1 MAFVL
6 VSPLGELARE
16 WMVIPLTGVGELV
29 LMSTR
34 GSDWAPAETLSVDG
48 MLAVGMGLW
57 GNVVAVSDADLP
69 GLWSRPY
76 SLTVNLTRFVLF
88 RMPAFR
94 FLLRAPVGSN
104 GCSSFGVGKGDRP
117 GHGEDL
123 LAPPDPSVT
132 LERRDDPATG
142 RSKYPPTIVNYIPF
156 LFFFF
161 LFLLRF
167 LYGETNIKRISD
179 QRSLS

>member
-1 MAFVL
+1 
-6 VSPLGELARE
+6 
-16 WMVIPLTGVGELV
+16 
-29 LMSTR
+29 
-34 GSDWAPAETLSVDG
+34 

-76 SLTVNLTRFVLF
+76 SLTENLTRFVLF
-88 RMPAFR
+88 RIPAFR
-94 FLLRAPVGSN
+94 FLLRVPVGSN
-104 GCSSFGVGKGDRP
+104 GCSSFGVGKGDTP

-123 LAPPDPSVT
+123 LTPPDPSVM

-156 LFFFF
+156 L

-167 LYGETNIKRISD
+167 LYVETNIKRISD
-179 QRSLS
+179 QRMFRFAFFSVGDAENDGMS

>member
-1 MAFVL
+1 MALVL
-6 VSPLGELARE
+6 VSSPGELARE
-16 WMVIPLTGVGELV
+16 WIVIPLTDVGELV

-34 GSDWAPAETLSVDG
+34 GNDWAPAETLSVDG

-94 FLLRAPVGSN
+94 FLPRAPVGSN
-104 GCSSFGVGKGDRP
+104 GCSSFGVGKGETP

-123 LAPPDPSVT
+123 LAPPDPSVM

-142 RSKYPPTIVNYIPF
+142 RSKYPPTIVSLYIF
-156 LFFFF
+156 SS
-161 LFLLRF
+161 FLLRF
-167 LYGETNIKRISD
+167 LYIETDIKRISD
-179 QRSLS
+179 QRSLL